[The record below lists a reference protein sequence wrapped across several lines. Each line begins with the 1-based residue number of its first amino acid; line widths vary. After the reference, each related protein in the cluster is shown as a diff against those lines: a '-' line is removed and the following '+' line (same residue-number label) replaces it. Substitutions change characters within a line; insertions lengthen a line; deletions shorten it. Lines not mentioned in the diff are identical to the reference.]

1 MRKYISRAKFNEKGK
16 IICCS
21 QTKCLK
27 CKDIDSCE
35 ELDFYI
41 DSKYEGVNE
50 CMTERTYKKI
60 NGRVRQVK
68 HN

>member
-1 MRKYISRAKFNEKGK
+1 MTKYISRAKFNDKGM

-21 QTKCLK
+21 QTECIN

-41 DSKYEGVNE
+41 DSKYEGVNT
-50 CMTERTYKKI
+50 CMKERSYKKV
-60 NGRVRQVK
+60 NGRVRQAN
-68 HN
+68 H